1 MESATRPYWL
11 VDIQTRRDHQPRL
24 VARQRWIGVGEVTT
38 VVSSIGDGDGDAS
51 SVSMPTTVDLRR
63 LHAYSCCTT
72 DDVGAEEVFSPT
84 SPSVSAIRGS
94 TKVPCLRPPLVAFPR
109 KSLSRCAHAWSR
121 LRRGRYS
128 SLPQVVATGTS
139 RSSWKW
145 HDGQRDPWRRT
156 RAVQCTLGAFFFSVS
171 VSVSTSAAFS
181 FFYLLSLVWVPYLGV
196 WWKWRPHP
204 MVISRNFF
212 CHVVLAVF

>member
-84 SPSVSAIRGS
+84 SSAIRGS
-94 TKVPCLRPPLVAFPR
+94 TKVPCLRPPLLVAFPC
-109 KSLSRCAHAWSR
+109 KSLSRWAHAWSR
-121 LRRGRYS
+121 LRHGRYS
-128 SLPQVVATGTS
+128 SLPQVATGTS
-139 RSSWKW
+139 VLHEVVNRCFATASS
-145 HDGQRDPWRRT
+145 
-156 RAVQCTLGAFFFSVS
+156 
-171 VSVSTSAAFS
+171 STCR
-181 FFYLLSLVWVPYLGV
+181 L
-196 WWKWRPHP
+196 
-204 MVISRNFF
+204 F
-212 CHVVLAVF
+212 CVVFWS